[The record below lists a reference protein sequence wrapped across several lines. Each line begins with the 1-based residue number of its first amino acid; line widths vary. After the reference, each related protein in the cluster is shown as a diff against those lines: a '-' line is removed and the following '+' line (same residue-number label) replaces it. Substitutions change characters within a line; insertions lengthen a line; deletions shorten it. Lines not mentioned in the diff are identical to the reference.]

1 MSNLRQAKMEC
12 ESGREPMLLGV
23 KASGAVKG
31 RLLLMTLEQ
40 RYRNASSNNA
50 EITYTFPLPQGPNG
64 GAVLMDVEVD
74 INGKVLK
81 GEVSA
86 KNTARTKYEEAI
98 SEGNTSI
105 LLERN
110 YDGSFTLELGNLMA
124 GEECKI
130 MIRYAQT
137 LSPEHGQIRMMLP
150 TTIAPRYGNPITQG
164 RLQPHQ
170 VPVTDPLAEYPFDIT
185 VALLDDMAYSNV
197 SSPSHKTS
205 YSRVGNDLFIKL
217 AQRGYLDRDF
227 ILIFSN
233 LKSESVALAGK
244 DFCQVGQH
252 AVMAS
257 FCPQFEASGSKA
269 LNAKIL
275 VDCSSSMSGDSIDA
289 ARRALVGFVQGV
301 NKEDKFSLSRFGDT
315 VEHRSRGMWSGAAQ
329 AKASAMRWIEGVHAN
344 MGGTEMASALVSTI
358 AISDSGKG
366 DILLVTDGEIEGID
380 EVIEVAT
387 NSKHRIFVV
396 AIGSSPAE
404 GHLRKLAGATGG
416 YCDFV
421 APGEDVEPAILRMFS
436 RMRAPRIKNLRVKW
450 PNSLRI
456 RWEQKVQSYAFE
468 DDVLHVS
475 AFVDTPE
482 DLKEFTTVKLWGQVD
497 DSENDVLMGVA
508 PVSLTESST
517 NVLARITANAQY
529 AEMYGDG
536 VRAKNVANAQRDWTW
551 QLPTG

>member
-244 DFCQVGQH
+244 DFCQDGQH

-257 FCPQFEASGSKA
+257 FCPQFDASGSKA

-301 NKEDKFSLSRFGDT
+301 KRKTSFLCHVRRYRGAPQPRHVERYCAGQSFG
-315 VEHRSRGMWSGAAQ
+315 
-329 AKASAMRWIEGVHAN
+329 
-344 MGGTEMASALVSTI
+344 
-358 AISDSGKG
+358 
-366 DILLVTDGEIEGID
+366 
-380 EVIEVAT
+380 
-387 NSKHRIFVV
+387 
-396 AIGSSPAE
+396 
-404 GHLRKLAGATGG
+404 
-416 YCDFV
+416 
-421 APGEDVEPAILRMFS
+421 
-436 RMRAPRIKNLRVKW
+436 
-450 PNSLRI
+450 
-456 RWEQKVQSYAFE
+456 YA
-468 DDVLHVS
+468 
-475 AFVDTPE
+475 VD
-482 DLKEFTTVKLWGQVD
+482 
-497 DSENDVLMGVA
+497 
-508 PVSLTESST
+508 
-517 NVLARITANAQY
+517 
-529 AEMYGDG
+529 
-536 VRAKNVANAQRDWTW
+536 
-551 QLPTG
+551 